1 MKLIVLDRD
10 GVINEDRGEPIT
22 SADDWVPISGS
33 LDAIARLHQAGWH
46 VAVATNQSGI
56 ARGLM
61 ELDELQAIH
70 QKMHEMVIQA
80 GGRIDVVAFC
90 PHSDANQCACRKPA
104 PGMLYSISE
113 RLDIDLSSVVLVGDS
128 LRDMQAA
135 MAAAAQPIM
144 VRTGKGQSTLDS
156 NKGLEHI
163 PTYDDLLS
171 YVDALLAPID
181 EEDA

>member
-1 MKLIVLDRD
+1 VKLIVLDRD
-10 GVINEDRGEPIT
+10 GVINEDRGKPIT
-22 SADDWVPISGS
+22 KVDDWVPISGS
-33 LDAIARLHQAGWH
+33 LEAIARLHQSGWH

-56 ARGLM
+56 ARELM
-61 ELDELQAIH
+61 ELDALQAIH
-70 QKMHEMVIQA
+70 QKMHDAVNQA

-90 PHSDANQCACRKPA
+90 PHSDSNECTCRKPA

-113 RLDIDLSSVVLVGDS
+113 RLDVDLSTVVMVGDS

-144 VRTGKGQSTLDS
+144 VRTGKGQTTLDN

-163 PTYDDLLS
+163 PAYDDLLS
-171 YVDALLAPID
+171 YVDSLLAPSD
-181 EEDA
+181 ETGD

>member
-1 MKLIVLDRD
+1 VKLIVLDRD

-22 SADDWVPISGS
+22 QVDDWVPIQGS
-33 LDAIARLHQAGWH
+33 LEAIARLHQAGWH
-46 VAVATNQSGI
+46 IAVATNQSGI

-61 ELDELQAIH
+61 EIDQLLAVH
-70 QKMHEMVIQA
+70 QKMHDMVGQV

-90 PHSDANQCACRKPA
+90 PHSDSNQCTCRKPA

-113 RLDIDLSSVVLVGDS
+113 RLDVDLSTVVLVGDS

-135 MAAAAQPIM
+135 MAAAAQPIV
-144 VRTGKGQSTLDS
+144 VRTGKGQMTLDN

-163 PTYDDLLS
+163 PAYDDLLS
-171 YVDALLAPID
+171 YVDVLLSP
-181 EEDA
+181 ENKEDS

>member
-22 SADDWVPISGS
+22 QVDDWVPIQGS
-33 LDAIARLHQAGWH
+33 LEAIARLHQAGWH
-46 VAVATNQSGI
+46 IAVATNQSGI

-61 ELDELQAIH
+61 EIDQLLAVH
-70 QKMHEMVIQA
+70 QKMHDMVGQV

-90 PHSDANQCACRKPA
+90 PHSDSNQCTCRKPA

-113 RLDIDLSSVVLVGDS
+113 RLDVDLSTVVLVGDS

-135 MAAAAQPIM
+135 MAAAAQPIV
-144 VRTGKGQSTLDS
+144 VRTGKGQMTLDN

-163 PTYDDLLS
+163 PAYDDLLS
-171 YVDALLAPID
+171 YVDVLLSP
-181 EEDA
+181 ENKEDS

>member
-22 SADDWVPISGS
+22 QVDDWVPIQGS
-33 LDAIARLHQAGWH
+33 LEAIARLHQAGWH

-61 ELDELQAIH
+61 EIDQLLAVH
-70 QKMHEMVIQA
+70 QKMHDMVGQV

-90 PHSDANQCACRKPA
+90 PHSDSNQCTCRKPA

-113 RLDIDLSSVVLVGDS
+113 RLDVDLSTVVLVGDS

-135 MAAAAQPIM
+135 MAAAAQPIV
-144 VRTGKGQSTLDS
+144 VRTGKGQMTLDN

-163 PTYDDLLS
+163 PAYDDLLS
-171 YVDALLAPID
+171 YVDVLLSP
-181 EEDA
+181 ENKEDS